1 MTPEGET
8 FRIKAAAAMASFTEA
23 VERPFGGAR
32 PLRVGHAWSAFGDH
46 TSAVLRRWRTLRPEQ
61 PLELCRLDDPYA
73 GMAGGWIDI
82 SVLRG
87 PQPRPG
93 YRSEL
98 LYSEERVAA
107 VSVEH
112 RLARR
117 HELRLVELAG
127 EGLIVHRNGGTTTP
141 ELWNA
146 EARPSVAAE
155 VGSVDDWQS
164 NIAANNGVGITPASS
179 TRLRPHAEIVYIPL
193 TDAPSVP
200 VFLAWAPNSR
210 HPALSDFSRV
220 AHAVVHGAPEGLTA
234 HHRRRHRLP
243 LARAPQADLR
253 RGHGLVTPQ
262 LRSRASRGAGSR
274 SHGVTPYARPDNWL
288 GERAIAIRPALV
300 VECIRRAV
308 EQGWNS
314 GQPGTGFA
322 LTVTKD
328 ELATV
333 LGEPPQHPIRASPFF
348 GT

>member
-1 MTPEGET
+1 MGLDIRHLETFLAAVEEGSITAAARRLRLAQPAVSRTLAQLESHVGAALLVRSAHGVALTPEGET

-112 RLARR
+112 RLSRR
-117 HELRLVELAG
+117 RELRLVELAG

-179 TRLRPHAEIVYIPL
+179 TRLHPHAEIVYIPL
-193 TDAPSVP
+193 TDAPAVP

-220 AHAVVHGAPEGLTA
+220 AHAVVHGAP
-234 HHRRRHRLP
+234 
-243 LARAPQADLR
+243 D
-253 RGHGLVTPQ
+253 
-262 LRSRASRGAGSR
+262 S
-274 SHGVTPYARPDNWL
+274 
-288 GERAIAIRPALV
+288 
-300 VECIRRAV
+300 
-308 EQGWNS
+308 
-314 GQPGTGFA
+314 
-322 LTVTKD
+322 
-328 ELATV
+328 
-333 LGEPPQHPIRASPFF
+333 
-348 GT
+348 